1 MSAER
6 VTDLDDARKRRQLE
20 EDRVRLVTAY
30 EMGKEY
36 AKNPP
41 PAAPFSDI
49 KSRFNPAKLSLA
61 TIILSVWTLTLA
73 ACTLILAMAR

>member
-6 VTDLDDARKRRQLE
+6 VTDLDDARRRRQLE
-20 EDRVRLVTAY
+20 WDRVRLVTAY

-49 KSRFNPAKLSLA
+49 KPRFNPAKLSLA
-61 TIILSVWTLTLA
+61 AIILSVWTLTLVV
-73 ACTLILAMAR
+73 CTIVLVMAR